1 MNQTI
6 DVPGGDGS
14 MVVLSQIDP
23 HAVCAQAYNSEGV
36 LQETCGFEN
45 VLPLYMFRAAGV
57 TYLFTP
63 TLSALPFVK
72 ELPHIHKGRMPKKT
86 RKLKAA

>member
-6 DVPGGDGS
+6 EAPGGDGS

-23 HAVCAQAYNSEGV
+23 NAVCAQASNSEGV
-36 LQETCGFEN
+36 LQETGVVEN

-57 TYLFTP
+57 TYFFTP
-63 TLSALPFVK
+63 DLSALPFVK
-72 ELPHIHKGRMPKKT
+72 ELPRIHKRRMPKKT